1 MNRRAHIAAALLAA
15 FAVFSA
21 AAEEKKDD
29 KGDSSY
35 SSSITGAGVNEGK
48 EITKAQDTHKYKT
61 TTLAQSEANLNSA
74 ANDLNFAQ
82 GEQKIAKDDLTA
94 KTKEA
99 TKAKDNLTKAQ
110 NDKVHYDNEAGRAQ
124 NKSNDFK
131 NKGNAQMAE
140 SDNLKKQAAE
150 MRKNNKPGEAAKLE
164 SQSKKLEADAKSNF
178 QKSDSYAQKADDF
191 RAKSKAQDGII
202 AEKQKISDTAT
213 HNQKLSQDNFNT
225 KTKNVETKTQRFD
238 KAKED
243 LIDKAKKS
251 PDPSTKRKILEKVG
265 DALDAIGVGDAGKKA
280 RDAIKSG
287 DPEKIENA
295 LKDVAYSVA
304 DIPTAGAATG
314 ARNIVNAGAEVNNM
328 NTDQKQLDNTVMV
341 DGQRAQIVKDLFTQK
356 DANGN
361 HMTIQEANKLADGYM
376 NGDKD
381 AVSQVNSFYKD
392 NDINGGKPPE
402 RGSTELTWKEVG
414 EEVLDYGGRL
424 KDNVKNMPGAIV
436 DQAKNTKDL
445 VVETGKDLKDIATM
459 DDATMQQL
467 MENKLTSGAWT
478 WDNVKEGLDLGKDK
492 VKDGVGGAVDAA
504 WDWTKSWWGG
514 DKATTERENIINSLM
529 EQGATKPEAEKVA
542 WQYQFDK
549 NNNPGGKSTAITDF
563 KNDLRDQGRLI
574 DKETGEKVPPKDDEK
589 GGSLKDEVTAN
600 SDPEGGKPEIAPGS
614 IGSLGSFL
622 TDMGNDIIKNT
633 ADQYGLNNKTLD
645 DIKNAWQNWQSKQN
659 NNQLVNT
666 AGETANDIT
675 KNSAV
680 TTAQEQDKNS
690 LTTKMADAGEDAV
703 KQGVNNAAVT
713 VANAAAENTRVP
725 GEKRPDSGKGDE
737 SAGSNDNGDHG
748 SNVAANGGG
757 KKGGGKK
764 GGGKKSGGK
773 KDGGKE
779 DGDKNVAKTDP
790 HKNGD
795 VGKKSASS
803 TGTCKRCGVSFSKIP
818 HTTSNQ
824 AEDQGICA
832 ACIDE
837 EVHYKYGRADPD
849 DTKTHDQSSLCSRC
863 GQYAKIRQTS
873 SDVLNRHP
881 EYKQLCHSCVGYLRR
896 KDAGVLD
903 TSPPSSYSL
912 EPKSTG
918 SGTYSSSSGPAN
930 KSDIGAWTC
939 AWCGKKTNSSVSG
952 VGSGVYCSNACYQ
965 KFLDSRKQSQ
975 GTQSKMREIP
985 GDHRSRAPLQPAPDY
1000 RGVR

>member
-1 MNRRAHIAAALLAA
+1 MNGRAHIAAALLAA
-15 FAVFSA
+15 LAAFSA

-35 SSSITGAGVNEGK
+35 SSSLTGAGVNEGK
-48 EITKAQDTHKYKT
+48 EITKAQDKYKYQT

-82 GEQKIAKDDLTA
+82 GEQDIAKKDLSA

-124 NKSNDFK
+124 GKSNDFK

-140 SDNLKKQAAE
+140 SENLKKQAAE

-178 QKSDSYAQKADDF
+178 QQSDSYAQKADDF
-191 RAKSKAQDGII
+191 RTKSKAQDGII

-213 HNQKLSQDNFNT
+213 HNQKISQDNFNT
-225 KTKNVETKTQRFD
+225 KTKKVEDVTKKFD
-238 KAKED
+238 KAKKD
-243 LIDKAKKS
+243 LIDKANAS
-251 PDPSTKRKILEKVG
+251 PDQSTKSKILEKVG
-265 DALDAIGVGDAGKKA
+265 EALDAIGVGDAGKKA
-280 RDAIKSG
+280 RDAIKTG

-295 LKDVAYSVA
+295 LKDVAFSIA
-304 DIPTAGAATG
+304 DIPSAGGASG
-314 ARNIVNAGAEVNNM
+314 ARNIINARTEYSNM

-381 AVSQVNSFYKD
+381 AVNQVNSFYKD

-414 EEVLDYGGRL
+414 EQVLDYGGRL

-467 MENKLTSGAWT
+467 MEDKLTSGAWT
-478 WDNVKEGLDLGKDK
+478 WDNVKDGLDLGKDK
-492 VKDGVGGAVDAA
+492 VKDGVGGAADAV

-514 DKATTERENIINSLM
+514 DKATTERNNIINSLM

-600 SDPEGGKPEIAPGS
+600 PDPEGGKPEIAPGS
-614 IGSLGSFL
+614 IGSLGGFL
-622 TDMGNDIIKNT
+622 TDMGNDIVKNT
-633 ADQYGLNNKTLD
+633 ADQYGLNNKTLE
-645 DIKNAWQNWQSKQN
+645 DIKNAWQNWQSKQS

-703 KQGVNNAAVT
+703 KQGVNNAATT
-713 VANAAAENTRVP
+713 VATAAAERTRVP
-725 GEKRPDSGKGDE
+725 GEKRPDNGKGDE

-764 GGGKKSGGK
+764 GGGKKGSKTESDNGGGEHGDGK
-773 KDGGKE
+773 KGAKN
-779 DGDKNVAKTDP
+779 DGDSHKNTDP
-790 HKNGD
+790 HGNKD
-795 VGKKSASS
+795 TTKSQ
-803 TGTCKRCGVSFSKIP
+803 GHYPKCKWCGVEMTPGDLTEECHF
-818 HTTSNQ
+818 TT
-824 AEDQGICA
+824 
-832 ACIDE
+832 
-837 EVHYKYGRADPD
+837 
-849 DTKTHDQSSLCSRC
+849 
-863 GQYAKIRQTS
+863 YAKDRKTKITMHGYCTKCIMEHRDEIEARGDYTS
-873 SDVLNRHP
+873 S
-881 EYKQLCHSCVGYLRR
+881 
-896 KDAGVLD
+896 
-903 TSPPSSYSL
+903 SSS
-912 EPKSTG
+912 SDSG
-918 SGTYSSSSGPAN
+918 GDGQINGTYSSSSGPAN
-930 KSDIGAWTC
+930 KSDTGAYTC
-939 AWCGKKTNSSVSG
+939 DWCGKKTNSIVSG

-965 KFLDSRKQSQ
+965 KFLDSRKQSK
-975 GTQSKMREIP
+975 GTQSNMREVP
-985 GDHRSRAPLQPAPDY
+985 RDHKARAPLQPAPDS
-1000 RGVR
+1000 RSVL

>member
-1 MNRRAHIAAALLAA
+1 MNRSAHIAAALLAA

-61 TTLAQSEANLNSA
+61 TTLAQSEANLTSA
-74 ANDLNFAQ
+74 ANDLHFAQ
-82 GEQKIAKDDLTA
+82 GEQDLAKKDLTA

-124 NKSNDFK
+124 GKSNDFK

-140 SDNLKKQAAE
+140 SENLKKQAAE

-178 QKSDSYAQKADDF
+178 QKSDNYAKQADDF
-191 RAKSKAQDGII
+191 RAKSKAQDGVIV
-202 AEKQKISDTAT
+202 EKQKISDTAT
-213 HNQKLSQDNFNT
+213 HNQKISQDNFNT
-225 KTKNVETKTQRFD
+225 KTKNVESKTKTFD
-238 KAKED
+238 KAKKD

-251 PDPSTKRKILEKVG
+251 PDPSTKSKILEKVG

-295 LKDVAYSVA
+295 LKDVAFSVA
-304 DIPTAGAATG
+304 DIPSAGAASG
-314 ARNIVNAGAEVNNM
+314 VRNIVNAGAELSNM

-402 RGSTELTWKEVG
+402 RGSTDMTWKEVG
-414 EEVLDYGGRL
+414 EQVLDYGGRL

-467 MENKLTSGAWT
+467 MEDKLTSGAWT

-549 NNNPGGKSTAITDF
+549 NNNPGKQSTVISDF

-574 DKETGEKVPPKDDEK
+574 DKETGETVPPKDSSN

-600 SDPEGGKPEIAPGS
+600 PDPEGGKPDIAPGS
-614 IGSLGSFL
+614 IGSLGAFL

-713 VANAAAENTRVP
+713 VANAAAEKTKVP
-725 GEKRPDSGKGDE
+725 GEKRSDGGKGDD
-737 SAGSNDNGDHG
+737 SVGAKDDGDQGST
-748 SNVAANGGG
+748 VAANDGGKHGGG

-764 GGGKKSGGK
+764 GGGKKGSKTEGDNGGGEHGDGK
-773 KDGGKE
+773 KVAKN
-779 DGDKNVAKTDP
+779 DGDSHKNTDP
-790 HKNGD
+790 HGNKDTTKSQGHYKN
-795 VGKKSASS
+795 
-803 TGTCKRCGVSFSKIP
+803 CKRCGIEMVPDGGNGGMREECFLTTYADDGKTKITISGYCARCVMDHHSEISKGYA
-818 HTTSNQ
+818 SN
-824 AEDQGICA
+824 
-832 ACIDE
+832 
-837 EVHYKYGRADPD
+837 
-849 DTKTHDQSSLCSRC
+849 SSGTDNDS
-863 GQYAKIRQTS
+863 GKI
-873 SDVLNRHP
+873 N
-881 EYKQLCHSCVGYLRR
+881 
-896 KDAGVLD
+896 
-903 TSPPSSYSL
+903 
-912 EPKSTG
+912 
-918 SGTYSSSSGPAN
+918 GTYSSSGGPP
-930 KSDIGAWTC
+930 KTSEYGAWTC

-965 KFLDSRKQSQ
+965 KFLASRKQGQ
-975 GTQSKMREIP
+975 GTSSNMREIP
-985 GDHRSRAPLQPAPDY
+985 GDHKSLAPLQPAPDY

>member
-1 MNRRAHIAAALLAA
+1 MNRRVHIFAALLVA

-35 SSSITGAGVNEGK
+35 SSSITGAGVNTGK
-48 EITKAQDTHKYKT
+48 EITNAQNTYKYQT

-110 NDKVHYDNEAGRAQ
+110 NEKTHLDNEAGRAQ
-124 NKSNDFK
+124 GKSNDYK
-131 NKGNAQMAE
+131 NKGNAQMSEAE
-140 SDNLKKQAAE
+140 NLKQQAAE

-164 SQSKKLEADAKSNF
+164 SQSKKLEAEAKSNF
-178 QKSDSYAQKADDF
+178 QQSDNYAKQADDF
-191 RAKSKAQDGII
+191 RTKSKAQDGII

-213 HNQKLSQDNFNT
+213 HNQKVSQDNFNT
-225 KTKNVETKTQRFD
+225 KTKNVEAKTKKFD
-238 KAKED
+238 NAKKD
-243 LIDKAKKS
+243 LIDKANTS
-251 PDPSTKRKILEKVG
+251 PDPSTKQKVLEKVG
-265 DALDAIGVGDAGKKA
+265 EALDAIGVGDAGKKA

-287 DPEKIENA
+287 DPEAIENA

-304 DIPTAGAATG
+304 DIPTAGG
-314 ARNIVNAGAEVNNM
+314 ASGVRNIVNATTEASNM

-376 NGDKD
+376 NGDQD
-381 AVSQVNSFYKD
+381 AVNQVNSFYKD

-414 EEVLDYGGRL
+414 EQVLDYGGRL

-436 DQAKNTKDL
+436 EQAKNTKDL

-467 MENKLTSGAWT
+467 MEDKLTSGAWT

-492 VKDGVGGAVDAA
+492 VKDGIGGALDAT

-514 DKATTERENIINSLM
+514 DKATTERNNIINSLM
-529 EQGATKPEAEKVA
+529 EQGATRPEAEKVA

-549 NNNPGGKSTAITDF
+549 NNNPGKKSTAISDF
-563 KNDLRDQGRLI
+563 KDDLRDQGRLI
-574 DKETGEKVPPKDDEK
+574 DKETGEKVPPKDDGK
-589 GGSLKDEVTAN
+589 GGSLKDEVVAN
-600 SDPEGGKPEIAPGS
+600 PDPEGGKPEIAPGS
-614 IGSLGSFL
+614 IGSLGAFL
-622 TDMGNDIIKNT
+622 TDMGNDIVKNT
-633 ADQYGLNNKTLD
+633 ADQYGLNNKTLE

-690 LTTKMADAGEDAV
+690 LTTKLSDAGEDAV
-703 KQGVNNAAVT
+703 KQGVNNAVTT
-713 VANAAAENTRVP
+713 VATAAAENTRVP
-725 GEKRPDSGKGDE
+725 GEKRPDRDKDNE
-737 SAGSNDNGDHG
+737 SAGPKENGDQG
-748 SNVAANGGG
+748 STVAENGGG

-764 GGGKKSGGK
+764 GGGKKGGGKKGGGKKADGGESGGDDGK
-773 KDGGKE
+773 NVAKNNDHPKDGGKNS
-779 DGDKNVAKTDP
+779 KNT
-790 HKNGD
+790 
-795 VGKKSASS
+795 GKKSDSGGAK
-803 TGTCKRCGVSFSKIP
+803 CVRCGVSLSKIP
-818 HTTSNQ
+818 Q
-824 AEDQGICA
+824 APFEKEKICE
-832 ACIDE
+832 ACHAE
-837 EVHYKYGRADPD
+837 EVAEYQKKSGGGNIVCD
-849 DTKTHDQSSLCSRC
+849 KC
-863 GQYAKIRQTS
+863 GSKVSIAVN
-873 SDVLNRHP
+873 DEFGFHN
-881 EYKQLCHSCVGYLRR
+881 LCHACEAKLLRD
-896 KDAGVLD
+896 KAGM
-903 TSPPSSYSL
+903 SSPSSSGDG
-912 EPKSTG
+912 KIN
-918 SGTYSSSSGPAN
+918 GTYSSSSGPAN
-930 KSDIGAWTC
+930 KSDTGAYTC
-939 AWCGKKTNSSVSG
+939 DWCGKKTNSIVSG

-965 KFLDSRKQSQ
+965 KFLDSRKQGQ
-975 GTQSKMREIP
+975 GTSSNMREIP
-985 GDHRSRAPLQPAPDY
+985 GDHKARAPLQPAPDNKGI
-1000 RGVR
+1000 R